1 MGFAIW
7 PEKPL
12 PPLAFGRRCI
22 TFLRMEQSWAIGNGN
37 LAIRHDDLT
46 AMRTDA
52 IVNAANSEL
61 AGGGGVDG
69 AIHCAA
75 GVEQLQH
82 ACREIIS
89 DIDTLP
95 VGKAVITPGFNLR
108 ARHIIHTVGPIWRG
122 GSNNEPALLKNAYAN
137 SLELARSHG
146 LESIAF
152 PAISCGVYGYPMA
165 EAARIALGAL
175 KRGLEAGQVRLA
187 VMVLRTRESL
197 DVWLREADAI
207 L

>member
-1 MGFAIW
+1 
-7 PEKPL
+7 
-12 PPLAFGRRCI
+12 
-22 TFLRMEQSWAIGNGN
+22 MEQSWAIGDGT
-37 LAIRHDDLT
+37 LEIRLDDLT
-46 AMRTDA
+46 AMQTDA

-75 GVEQLQH
+75 GIEQLQH

-89 DIDTLP
+89 QIDTLP
-95 VGKAVITPGFNLR
+95 AGNAVITPGFNLR

-122 GSNNEPALLKNAYAN
+122 GSNNEPALLKNAYEN
-137 SLELARSHG
+137 SLELARRHG

-165 EAARIALGAL
+165 GAARIALGAL
-175 KRGLEAGQVRLA
+175 KQGLEAGQVRLA
-187 VMVLRTRESL
+187 VMVLRTQKSF
-197 DVWLREADAI
+197 DVWLREADAA